1 MGALLV
7 GSVCLYVAS
16 SPSYRD
22 CIKHHVN
29 IAIASLWVG
38 MYPLLHSEHLN
49 CRKGEMTRED
59 RRDSRRGGDRIVFE
73 GPQRESETGG
83 KSLDDRIKDH
93 QAERKQR
100 DGDRRRRDG
109 SPDRRSRRSERRLD
123 DEDRYKRTCTVA
135 LNAATSSLTS
145 HSQSGP

>member
-1 MGALLV
+1 
-7 GSVCLYVAS
+7 
-16 SPSYRD
+16 
-22 CIKHHVN
+22 
-29 IAIASLWVG
+29 
-38 MYPLLHSEHLN
+38 
-49 CRKGEMTRED
+49 MTRED

-73 GPQRESETGG
+73 GQQRESETGG

-123 DEDRYKRTCTVA
+123 DDDRHERICIIA
-135 LNAATSSLTS
+135 LDAAASRSTSYL
-145 HSQSGP
+145 QLAL